1 MEIIKDSALEAWK
14 ATLKHIGDEGIEFSD
29 HDQRKCKEELNVM
42 IKINHPEQDI
52 TKPIEV
58 MRSLKKWVYPEL
70 DELEDIF
77 FKKEASSFYYYTY
90 GARIFNY
97 ANVKNQVDDFIIPL
111 LKKDPD
117 SRRAIIALYSPVA
130 DSGVNKKE
138 TPSLISIFFKIIN
151 NKLTVSIVIR
161 SNDMFIGWP
170 ANIYQVYL
178 LQKYV
183 GEKLGIETGSV
194 TTVSHSAHIFTE
206 YDEEIK
212 AVLSKR

>member
-14 ATLKHIGDEGIEFSD
+14 ATLKHIIDEGIEFSD

-111 LKKDPD
+111 LKKDPN
-117 SRRAIIALYSPVA
+117 SRRAVVVLYSPVA
-130 DSGVNKKE
+130 DSRVNKKE
-138 TPSLISIFFKIIN
+138 TPSLISIFIKIIEK
-151 NKLTVSIVIR
+151 KLTLTIVIR

-170 ANIYQVYL
+170 ANIYQIYL

-212 AVLSKR
+212 LVLSKR

>member
-14 ATLKHIGDEGIEFSD
+14 ATLKHIIDEGIEFSD

-111 LKKDPD
+111 LKKDPN
-117 SRRAIIALYSPVA
+117 SRRAVVVLYSPVA
-130 DSGVNKKE
+130 DSRVNKKE
-138 TPSLISIFFKIIN
+138 TPSLISIFIKIIEK
-151 NKLTVSIVIR
+151 KLTLTIVIR

-183 GEKLGIETGSV
+183 GEKLGIETGSI
-194 TTVSHSAHIFTE
+194 TTISHSAHIFTE

-212 AVLSKR
+212 AALSKR

>member
-14 ATLKHIGDEGIEFSD
+14 ATLKHIIDEGIEFSD

-138 TPSLISIFFKIIN
+138 TPSLISIFFKIIEK
-151 NKLTVSIVIR
+151 KLTLTMVIR

-183 GEKLGIETGSV
+183 SEKLGTETGGI

-212 AVLSKR
+212 AALSKR